1 MTIKVLVSE
10 DHELYRDGL
19 GLLLREAFFGVQI
32 IESGD
37 FATTKNC
44 LTDHQD
50 IALVLF
56 DIHIPGTSGL
66 EGLKEVKALYPA
78 LPLVV
83 VSTIDR
89 QASIEQM
96 LQLGADGFIAKTS
109 SKTVMVQALQDI
121 MKGERVIISG
131 QENTET
137 IVLSPRQLD
146 VLKYLSLGMPNKDIA
161 STLKI
166 THATVREHVSAILA
180 LFSCENRTQVV
191 LKARRLGF
199 ILD

>member
-1 MTIKVLVSE
+1 MTIKVLISE

-19 GLLLREAFFGVQI
+19 GLLLREAFSDIQI

-37 FATTKNC
+37 YVTTKNI
-44 LTDHQD
+44 LTTNKD

-56 DIHIPGTSGL
+56 DIQLPGTTGL

-78 LPLVV
+78 LPVVV

-109 SKTVMVQALQDI
+109 SKAVMVQALRDI
-121 MKGERVIISG
+121 MDGERVIISG

-146 VLKYLSLGMPNKDIA
+146 ILMYLSLGMPNKDIA

-166 THATVREHVSAILA
+166 SHATVREHVSAVLT
-180 LFSCENRTQVV
+180 LFSCENRPQAV
-191 LKARRLGF
+191 LKARQLGF